1 MMRARVSALTV
12 AAVSAGLVL
21 STPAHAQ
28 NSLREAF
35 GARSSADGRK
45 PQYPPVGRY
54 VAAQGD
60 GFVLDRSGG
69 TPLLKF
75 DRQSEVWA
83 LSAHAG
89 PRGDVIYKNDA
100 GQPMVRA
107 TRLGGLILFT
117 PDRPIG
123 TPAAFDRAAA
133 PLRPRMLSPGQL
145 LQQLAQ
151 ASAKASRAAR
161 RLITFEA
168 PNVTPGSEPL
178 VADAAHV
185 AADGVIAAAATA
197 RGRAVLSRTRKVRLT
212 EGAVSGA
219 IMNRDTLEIV
229 ISPRRGLAGR
239 PSSLR
244 TLEAISEKR

>member
-1 MMRARVSALTV
+1 MRVAVSALA
-12 AAVSAGLVL
+12 AAVLGAGLAL
-21 STPAHAQ
+21 SAPAHAQ
-28 NSLREAF
+28 NSLRDAF
-35 GARSSADGRK
+35 DGRFPVDGRK
-45 PQYPPVGRY
+45 PNYPPVGRY

-69 TPLLKF
+69 ATLLKF

-83 LSAHAG
+83 LQPHAG
-89 PRGDVIYKNDA
+89 PRGDVIWQNDA
-100 GQPMVRA
+100 GEPMVRA

-123 TPAAFDRAAA
+123 TPAAFDRPAP
-133 PLRPRMLSPGQL
+133 PLRARPLPPGLL

-168 PNVTPGSEPL
+168 PNVTRGSEPL
-178 VADAAHV
+178 VADAAHLV
-185 AADGVIAAAATA
+185 AEGVAAAAATP
-197 RGRAVLSRTRKVRLT
+197 RGRSTLSRVRKIRFT
-212 EGAVSGA
+212 EGPTPMVVLH
-219 IMNRDTLEIV
+219 RDTLDVV

-239 PSSLR
+239 PSSVR
-244 TLEAISEKR
+244 TAKALTASR